1 MTSSSEPSRWAPLSL
16 VPGLAPSLA
25 AVAWLPALRSPQEER
40 AHHARESLEHA
51 AYERGFDDGVAATQA
66 QVDERCRSA
75 LSGVAR
81 VIEHLESIT
90 SEFARDRERDLHGL
104 AIAVARQVLQHELSM
119 ESGEVLERVRKA
131 LELLPLD
138 AVLEVRMHPEDL
150 ATLGGTVEGLIPSGR
165 HVRLE
170 WAPDPA
176 VERGGF
182 ILESPQRIVD
192 GRTDVALRNL
202 YERLDHD

>member
-1 MTSSSEPSRWAPLSL
+1 MTSSSEPLRWAPLSL
-16 VPGLAPSLA
+16 VQGLAPPVESA
-25 AVAWLPALRSPQEER
+25 SWLPTLRSSQEER
-40 AHHARESLEHA
+40 AVNARESMEQA
-51 AYERGFDDGVAATQA
+51 AYERGFADGESAAQS
-66 QVDERCRSA
+66 QVDECCRSA
-75 LSGVAR
+75 LGGITR

-104 AIAVARQVLQHELSM
+104 AIAVARQILQHELSM
-119 ESGEVLERVRKA
+119 ESFAVVERVRKA

-138 AVLEVRMHPEDL
+138 AVLEIRMNPEDL
-150 ATLGGTVEGLIPSGR
+150 ATLGGSVEGLIPAGR

-170 WAPDPA
+170 WAPDPL

>member
-1 MTSSSEPSRWAPLSL
+1 MTSSSEPTRWAPLSL
-16 VPGLAPSLA
+16 VPGHAPGLASA
-25 AVAWLPALRSPQEER
+25 SWLPTLRTTQEER
-40 AHHARESLEHA
+40 ASNARESIEHA
-51 AYERGFDDGVAATQA
+51 AYQRGFADGEQTAQA
-66 QVDERCRSA
+66 ELDERCRTA
-75 LSGVAR
+75 LGGITR

-104 AIAVARQVLQHELSM
+104 AIAVARQILQHELAT
-119 ESGEVLERVRKA
+119 ESGAVLERIRKA

-138 AVLEVRMHPEDL
+138 AVLEVRMHPDDL
-150 ATLGGTVEGLIPSGR
+150 ATLGASVDGLIPTGR

-176 VERGGF
+176 VDRGGF